1 MSRRGA
7 PGSGCHHF
15 DVRLT
20 TESSTMAH
28 GRKCSFIVGVT
39 MTVACSLALI
49 YGLDITF
56 GPPGYP
62 HFTEK
67 SARAATIE
75 WARLSPFP
83 AEAQSFT
90 IVTGGGMFS
99 REFRVSFFGD
109 PTAVAAWVRSCPGI
123 ADPKTTRTESPDGSV
138 TFEMHGGG
146 GAEFAELVHHPARGT
161 ILIRTYWS

>member
-1 MSRRGA
+1 
-7 PGSGCHHF
+7 
-15 DVRLT
+15 
-20 TESSTMAH
+20 MAQ
-28 GRKCSFIVGVT
+28 GRKRSFIGGLVSGVAL
-39 MTVACSLALI
+39 TVTCSLALI

-62 HFTEK
+62 YFTEK

-83 AEAQSFT
+83 LEAQSFT

-109 PTAVAAWVRSCPGI
+109 PKAIAAWVAACPGI
-123 ADPKTTRTESPDGSV
+123 SDPKTSRTESSDGSV
-138 TFEMHGGG
+138 TYEIPAGG
-146 GAEFAELVHHPARGT
+146 GAEYAELIHHSARGT
-161 ILIRTYWS
+161 VTIRTYWS